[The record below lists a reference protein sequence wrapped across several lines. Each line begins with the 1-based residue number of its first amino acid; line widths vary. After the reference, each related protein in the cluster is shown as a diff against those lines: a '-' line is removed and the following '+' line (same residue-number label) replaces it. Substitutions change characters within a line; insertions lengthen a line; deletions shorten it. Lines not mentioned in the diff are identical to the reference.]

1 MWPWSFSTLTNI
13 GYVFVHAHA
22 NKYWLCFRS
31 FFMRDNFSYWW
42 SSVGCMLCVRLCGI
56 YSLAPDAYVMD
67 ESTTLPG
74 MASMNSVSDENA
86 MTIKIQTTKKCSK
99 YKVKEVWIELIEK
112 AINDLN
118 VFFVFMNSTGR
129 ETWKSSAIVCSWVGP
144 AFRAAQIYVWWRD
157 DRPQPDHQRFGYGRR
172 WYHWCHT
179 RLVDDQRILN
189 LNLTISTIYSLPSP
203 VIAIFKRICEHV
215 CKILTCSCLR
225 VVEVLS
231 YYVAR
236 VENGNGGGWW
246 AWRWRSAWACTQTRK

>member
-1 MWPWSFSTLTNI
+1 MRPWSFSTLTNI
-13 GYVFVHAHA
+13 GYVFVHAHT
-22 NKYWLCFRS
+22 NKYWLCFCS

-118 VFFVFMNSTGR
+118 VFFCFYELHRTRNLKEFCYCLQLSWACV
-129 ETWKSSAIVCSWVGP
+129 SSSSNL
-144 AFRAAQIYVWWRD
+144 
-157 DRPQPDHQRFGYGRR
+157 
-172 WYHWCHT
+172 
-179 RLVDDQRILN
+179 RLMER
-189 LNLTISTIYSLPSP
+189 
-203 VIAIFKRICEHV
+203 
-215 CKILTCSCLR
+215 
-225 VVEVLS
+225 
-231 YYVAR
+231 
-236 VENGNGGGWW
+236 
-246 AWRWRSAWACTQTRK
+246 RSAATRPPKIWIWPKMISLMPHPFSWWSTYS